1 MKIKETRESFEL
13 LSTFNRVESTH
24 WWWEGRRYLIKQLL
38 KDTNPKKI
46 LDIGCGTGET
56 LTYLHTLFPRADL
69 FGIDTSGDAVLY
81 SHKRGHKNVL
91 AANALSLPYSSNTFD
106 TVLFLDV
113 LEHIKD
119 EKKALLEAR
128 RVLKSTGMILITSPA
143 LPFLWS
149 DHDKNQGHFRR
160 YTKRDLIELSVETK
174 LKILK
179 VRYFNFI
186 LSPIVLV
193 IRLLGKLPFLHF
205 VVAYDN
211 GINYEVVNHRFI
223 NAVLTSIFKF
233 EIWLMTKGLRYP
245 FGISIACVY
254 EKNS

>member
-1 MKIKETRESFEL
+1 MKKELIYQSFEL
-13 LSTFNRVESTH
+13 LNTFNRVESTH
-24 WWWEGRRYLIKQLL
+24 WWWEGRRYLITLL

-46 LDIGCGTGET
+46 LDVGCGTGET
-56 LTYLHTLFPRADL
+56 LMYLHTLFPKAEL
-69 FGIDTSGDAVLY
+69 FGIDTSSDAVSY
-81 SHKRGHKNVL
+81 SHKRGQKNVVIG
-91 AANALSLPYSSNTFD
+91 NAISLPYSPNTFD

-128 RVLKSTGMILITSPA
+128 RVLKPTGTILITSPA

-160 YTKRDLIELSVETK
+160 YTKKDLLKLSDETK
-174 LKILK
+174 LKVLRIG
-179 VRYFNFI
+179 YFNFF
-186 LSPIVLV
+186 LSPIVLLV
-193 IRLLGKLPFLHF
+193 RLLGKLPFFHF
-205 VVAYDN
+205 VVRYDN

-223 NAVLTSIFKF
+223 NGILTSIFKF
-233 EIWLMTKGLRYP
+233 EIWLMATGIQYP